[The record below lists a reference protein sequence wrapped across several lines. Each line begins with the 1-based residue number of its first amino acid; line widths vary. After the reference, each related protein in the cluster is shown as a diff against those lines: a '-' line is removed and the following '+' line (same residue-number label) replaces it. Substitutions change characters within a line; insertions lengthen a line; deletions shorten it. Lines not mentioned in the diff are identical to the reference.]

1 MRDALDRTGQAA
13 LDFAPSCRSLL
24 AVAREDPAAIKEAMP
39 RFLAALKR
47 LEQAHSQARE
57 LIAGNITVAARQNA
71 VESDRNIYSV
81 LAGGLVI
88 VGIVFW
94 MTIWLRAELLSP
106 ITTIAARLRDFGSE
120 QASES
125 IPGLDRPDE
134 LGDLARGLAEYRAA
148 VEERR
153 AAERRVE
160 FLAHHDSLTGLA
172 NRLLFEN
179 RLAHE
184 LARARRTGDS
194 VAVLA
199 IDIDNFKAI
208 NDRHGHAGGDRALR
222 RTARLLLDCVRS
234 DDLVARLGGD
244 EFAILQVATSQPN
257 AAEVLLSRVFKASAA
272 TAEEEIAIRMSIG
285 VAVSGP
291 EWDDGD
297 LYDLADVALYRA
309 KLAGRNTARFFD
321 ATLREQERLR
331 LRLSRDL
338 EHALAAG
345 ELPCAFGGFLVTQSS
360 LPGA

>member
-1 MRDALDRTGQAA
+1 M
-13 LDFAPSCRSLL
+13 
-24 AVAREDPAAIKEAMP
+24 
-39 RFLAALKR
+39 
-47 LEQAHSQARE
+47 
-57 LIAGNITVAARQNA
+57 
-71 VESDRNIYSV
+71 
-81 LAGGLVI
+81 
-88 VGIVFW
+88 
-94 MTIWLRAELLSP
+94 
-106 ITTIAARLRDFGSE
+106 
-120 QASES
+120 
-125 IPGLDRPDE
+125 
-134 LGDLARGLAEYRAA
+134 
-148 VEERR
+148 
-153 AAERRVE
+153 
-160 FLAHHDSLTGLA
+160 
-172 NRLLFEN
+172 
-179 RLAHE
+179 
-184 LARARRTGDS
+184 
-194 VAVLA
+194 AVLA
-199 IDIDNFKAI
+199 IDIDKFKAI

-345 ELPCAFGGFLVTQSS
+345 ELYIVYQPIADAASLHIRGYEALLRWRHPVLGEVSPERFIPIAESAGLIDVIGLWVADQAMAAAASWAPALSLSLNLSPIQFKNRNLVHHVTRALTVLSVCHQKLVTPARQVASAKS
-360 LPGA
+360 WLANPRVDRTAALLPWSGETAAEGRGGARVEAGGPAVPSTPDETAAVWTDAACPSPAGCQAEHSTARPAATGLAAARTWAR